1 MENNSKK
8 IIHKGISASSGKFY
22 GKCLKILSG
31 EHLILQ
37 IHISEDEVHHEIEK
51 FENTIYLTKQE
62 LESTIQKFS
71 KELKKELVEILSSQ
85 ILMLEDPIFLQNV
98 KERIQKKLENA
109 PLAVHN
115 TIEEIAERLSSL
127 GDGYL
132 SERAVDIR
140 DIGERIEANLVGK
153 RSDYTFLEN
162 LKEEVILVA
171 HVLTPSQIIHLD
183 KNKVK
188 AIATDTGGKT
198 GHMAILA
205 KNYNIPAVVGLIDIT
220 EKISEDE
227 YIFIDADEGIIIQN
241 PSLNE
246 IKLFGASSKTDF
258 GDSKFKPK
266 KIAETRDGTRILVK
280 ANLESESDCDLAL
293 KYGADGI
300 GLYRSESLFLEHPSN
315 NPTEDEQFHAY
326 KKIVEGMKNK
336 PVIIRTFDLGAD
348 KFENEKEE
356 NPFLGKRGIR
366 YCLQNKNWF
375 KKQLRAILRASVYG
389 ELSLMLPMV
398 TSIQEIIETKEL
410 LKESKDLLKSA
421 NVPYKRVKIGIM
433 VETPAVAISPDV
445 FTKECDF
452 FSIGT
457 NDLLQYTVA
466 VDRNNSV
473 ISDLYNPYHIS
484 FFRLLVNTI
493 QIAKKQNIPVGICG
507 EIASDTNF
515 TILLIGLGLREFSVS
530 LPLVPK
536 VKKIIQVIEISQA
549 KKLAKEIMKLSE
561 EEKYLEIESYLFNK
575 HLLNNLV

>member
-1 MENNSKK
+1 MEK
-8 IIHKGISASSGKFY
+8 ILEKVVHRGISASSGKFY

-37 IHISEDEVHHEIEK
+37 THILEKDVESEIEK
-51 FENTIYLTKQE
+51 FDKTITKTRDE
-62 LESTIQKFS
+62 LEATIQKFS
-71 KELKKELVEILSSQ
+71 IELKKELIDILSSQ
-85 ILMLEDPIFLQNV
+85 IQMLEDPLFLKNV
-98 KERIQKKLENA
+98 KERIKNKLENA

-115 TIEEIAERLSSL
+115 TIEEIAGKLSSL
-127 GDGYL
+127 DDEYL

-140 DIGERIEANLVGK
+140 DIGGRIEENLVGK
-153 RSDYTFLEN
+153 RNDYTFLEN
-162 LKEEVILVA
+162 LAEEVILVA
-171 HVLTPSQIIHLD
+171 HVLTPSQIMHLD
-183 KNKVK
+183 KKKVK

-227 YIFIDADEGIIIQN
+227 FILLDADEGIVIQN

-246 IKLFGASSKTDF
+246 IKLFGTSSKVDF
-258 GDSKFKPK
+258 G
-266 KIAETRDGTRILVK
+266 IAELKGKKYAETKDGTRIVVK
-280 ANLESESDCDLAL
+280 ANLESENDCEAAL

-300 GLYRSESLFLEHPSN
+300 GLYRSESLFLEHPTN
-315 NPTEDEQFHAY
+315 NPTEDEQFYAY
-326 KKIVEGMKNK
+326 KKIAEGMKNK

-356 NPFLGKRGIR
+356 NPFLGRRGIR
-366 YCLQNKNWF
+366 YCLQNKDWF
-375 KKQLRAILRASVYG
+375 KKQLRAILRASVFG
-389 ELSLMLPMV
+389 DLSLMLPMV
-398 TSIQEIIETKEL
+398 TSIKEITETKEL
-410 LKESKDLLKSA
+410 IKECKDILKSA
-421 NVPYKRVKIGIM
+421 MVPYKRIKVGIM
-433 VETPAVAISPDV
+433 VETPSVAMSPDV

-457 NDLLQYTVA
+457 NDLLQYTMA
-466 VDRNNSV
+466 VDRNNSM

-484 FFRLLVNTI
+484 FLRLLVNVI
-493 QIAKKQNIPVGICG
+493 RSAGKKNVPVGICG

-536 VKKIIQVIEISQA
+536 VKKIIQVIEIAQA
-549 KKLAKEIMKLSE
+549 RKLAKEVMKLAE

-575 HLLNNLV
+575 HLINHL